1 MSAEHVQRLQQR
13 ADLLVPLP
21 GPLPMTLDR
30 PAVARIPLSS
40 ATTFPSGSGARVS
53 GPAQVRIRQ
62 GGGARK
68 AEKRRWPKAALIVSF
83 SGLRLSPQN
92 VQPLRYRRERAYI
105 TTIEKP

>member
-21 GPLPMTLDR
+21 GQLPMTLDR

-40 ATTFPSGSGARVS
+40 ATTSPSGGGARVS

-62 GGGARK
+62 GGGARQ
-68 AEKRRWPKAALIVSF
+68 AEKSRCKKEA
-83 SGLRLSPQN
+83 
-92 VQPLRYRRERAYI
+92 
-105 TTIEKP
+105 